1 MSQNS
6 LQPDDPQNDFPSYA
20 NDENKGLNKEIIEKK
35 EFVYRF
41 TEEIEEIN
49 ERVKILTD
57 HFKNVQEELVHTQT
71 LVDTEVKE
79 IESEDH
85 LKQLSERQIGR
96 LYSDLQKLEQEAAEQ
111 QDRLNSIQNQI
122 FKGNEKLDQY
132 KLKMNWNQEE
142 LEQWA
147 LASRQKEDDNLTL
160 EKYRRADEAKI
171 KELTLHIEKLTMDVR
186 QKQEELD
193 REVTETQAKQIELDK
208 TAEEFKRMHAE
219 RHELYERLQDT
230 VKACQ
235 RLDKSLH
242 DAGETFGNDRFR
254 IRKKQETLSQR
265 IKNLQKVQ
273 IDNQQAQGENT
284 LYLRQ
289 LEAQRLKEIQTEQD
303 LKSFKA
309 EVDITKNQ
317 LSALAS
323 DLAGKRAQIIALNK
337 ELAEIKQRFEESKKK
352 EMQTRLKLRSECAM
366 TDNLEAKAKA
376 EELEYK
382 VNQDIQEG
390 LEQEIR
396 DAKERLF
403 KETQTLLD
411 LRSVE
416 ANLLGE
422 IKGALAAGRNL
433 QAAISKRDQE
443 IQRQHVLLY
452 NADYLIQFMQRKVD
466 EAKGVQVT
474 DKNKDLLIKCDEKEA
489 ELKEKEEQLDKVSK
503 SVKELTDD
511 LRLIERTI
519 EKTQKEESV
528 LSNNYQEMTLQIKMI
543 ELEIEKEQKRKDEVL
558 VQHDTMKL
566 EVKKLKDI
574 LCGEA
579 DRLFSV
585 ENRKQQLKMSMEER
599 EKEINVHK
607 ETLLAE
613 QRAAEDEKHKVL
625 VELADRKSKVQNLK
639 VKYENLCYKNRA
651 QEEGEERTQAYYVI
665 KAAQEREELQR
676 YGDELDSKIRKAE
689 REIRALANTLEHLK
703 GRNSKFRDSF
713 AAKGDESEQQM
724 KNALEDQCRGATE
737 QLSKREREL
746 RTLQKQ
752 YEEDMKRLMEIQ
764 TRNDTLKRMAAE
776 TENNKEQL
784 GSQIS
789 VQQEKLERAINL
801 ARNKETSLDRA
812 QELDLRL
819 QLAKTKNRCLMSTL
833 TILSTDIP
841 EISHL
846 IESALEQH
854 GIKIPSRPPSS
865 AGSRS
870 SRASSRGSR
879 R

>member
-1 MSQNS
+1 MSQDS
-6 LQPDDPQNDFPSYA
+6 LQAYDPQHDFPSYA
-20 NDENKGLNKEIIEKK
+20 NEDNKKVNNEIKEKK
-35 EFVYRF
+35 DFIYRF
-41 TEEIEEIN
+41 TEEIEEVE
-49 ERVKILTD
+49 ERVKILKE

-85 LKQLSERQIGR
+85 LKQLAERQIGR
-96 LYSDLQKLEQEAAEQ
+96 LYSELQKLEQQAADQ
-111 QDRLNSIQNQI
+111 QDRLNNIQNQI

-160 EKYRRADEAKI
+160 EKYKRADEAKI

-186 QKQEELD
+186 AKQEELD
-193 REVTETQAKQIELDK
+193 GEVTETQAKQIELDK
-208 TAEEFKRMHAE
+208 TAEEFKKMHAE

-235 RLDKSLH
+235 RLDKALH
-242 DAGETFGNDRFR
+242 DAGETFGKDRFR
-254 IRKKQETLSQR
+254 IRKKQEALAQR
-265 IKNLQKVQ
+265 VKNLQKVQ
-273 IDNQQAQGENT
+273 VDNQQAQGENT
-284 LYLRQ
+284 LYQRQ
-289 LEAQRLKEIQTEQD
+289 LAAQRLKEIETEQS

-323 DLAGKRAQIIALNK
+323 DLAAKRAQIIALNK
-337 ELAEIKQRFEESKKK
+337 ELAEIKQRYEESKKK
-352 EMQTRLKLRSECAM
+352 EQQTRLRLRSECSL
-366 TDNLEAKAKA
+366 TDNLEAQAKA

-382 VNQDIQEG
+382 LNLDIRDGIEQD
-390 LEQEIR
+390 IR

-474 DKNKDLLIKCDEKEA
+474 DKNK
-489 ELKEKEEQLDKVSK
+489 ELFTKIDQREQELQEREEQLEKVSK
-503 SVKELTDD
+503 SVKQLTDD

-519 EKTQKEESV
+519 EKTQKEETS
-528 LSNNYQEMTLQIKMI
+528 LSNNYQEMTLEIKMI
-543 ELEIEKEQKRKDEVL
+543 ELEIEKEMKRKDEVL

-607 ETLLAE
+607 DTLLAE
-613 QRAAEDEKHKVL
+613 KRAAEEEKHKVL

-689 REIRALANTLEHLK
+689 REIRALANTLDHLK

-713 AAKGDESEQQM
+713 MSKGDESEQQV

-737 QLSKREREL
+737 QLSKKEREL

-752 YEEDMKRLMEIQ
+752 YEEDMKRLIEMQ
-764 TRNDTLKRMAAE
+764 ARNDAMKRMVSEADS
-776 TENNKEQL
+776 NKDQL
-784 GSQIS
+784 SSQIRL
-789 VQQEKLERAINL
+789 QQEKLERALNL
-801 ARNKETSLDRA
+801 ARSKETGLDRI
-812 QELDLRL
+812 QDLDLKV
-819 QLAKTKNRCLMSTL
+819 QLVKTKNRCLISTL
-833 TILSTDIP
+833 TLLNNDIP
-841 EISHL
+841 ELSQI
-846 IESALEQH
+846 IEVALEQN
-854 GIKIPSRPPSS
+854 GIKLPSRPPSS
-865 AGSRS
+865 A
-870 SRASSRGSR
+870 SSRGSR
-879 R
+879 S